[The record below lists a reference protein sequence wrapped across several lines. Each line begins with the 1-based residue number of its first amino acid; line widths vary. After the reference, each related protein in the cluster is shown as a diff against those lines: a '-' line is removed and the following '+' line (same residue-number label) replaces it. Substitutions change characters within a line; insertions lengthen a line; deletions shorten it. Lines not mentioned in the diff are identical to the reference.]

1 MIRIILLLPITWT
14 LFWGCENAPPQTRS
28 TLTPPTEYDC
38 LTPDFFHAKHGENI
52 AKSIEFAQH
61 SRLSAT
67 ILSLTEDNALDS
79 VTALS
84 ARGQLRR
91 QALQYVQ
98 RSTLKHFLDFGRF
111 LALTAFA
118 PPNHSPTHST
128 SSPRNINKRHA
139 QAIFKLIGGRVV
151 NQRRPTANGAWV
163 LDYAVALG
171 IWSNLLSDRF
181 QLKGWWQGIEYQ
193 WLMLAQVQGKIPG
206 SEAQLSI
213 ARQTLKEVALR
224 HPTCSKRG
232 VSKPLKKRRKA
243 DPRPRMSKDR
253 KDSK

>member
-1 MIRIILLLPITWT
+1 M
-14 LFWGCENAPPQTRS
+14 
-28 TLTPPTEYDC
+28 TPTTEYDC
-38 LTPDFFHAKHGENI
+38 LAPAFFHAKHGENI
-52 AKSIEFAQH
+52 AKNIEFAQH

-67 ILSLTEDNALDS
+67 ILSLTENDTLDS
-79 VTALS
+79 VMAPS

-118 PPNHSPTHST
+118 PPNHSTMLSASLPPS
-128 SSPRNINKRHA
+128 INKRRA

-151 NQRRPTANGAWV
+151 NQRSPTAKGAWV

-206 SEAQLSI
+206 TEAQLKL
-213 ARQTLKEVALR
+213 AHQTLKEVKLR
-224 HPTCSKRG
+224 HPTCSEGG
-232 VSKPLKKRRKA
+232 VSSPPKKRQKA
-243 DPRPRMSKDR
+243 DPRPQMSKDR

>member
-1 MIRIILLLPITWT
+1 MFAVSGMGVSNPYNYLTLLVRHGASGLNLSDNYRSVDYDGTMIRIILLLLITWT

-28 TLTPPTEYDC
+28 TLIPPTEYDC
-38 LTPDFFHAKHGENI
+38 LAPDFFHAKHGENI
-52 AKSIEFAQH
+52 AKSIEFAEH

-67 ILSLTEDNALDS
+67 ILNLTEDKALDS

-84 ARGQLRR
+84 ARDQLRR

-118 PPNHSPTHST
+118 PPNHSPTRST
-128 SSPRNINKRHA
+128 SLTPINNKKLA
-139 QAIFKLIGGRVV
+139 QAINKLIGGRVV
-151 NQRRPTANGAWV
+151 NQRTPTANGAWV

-181 QLKGWWQGIEYQ
+181 QLKAG
-193 WLMLAQVQGKIPG
+193 GK
-206 SEAQLSI
+206 
-213 ARQTLKEVALR
+213 
-224 HPTCSKRG
+224 
-232 VSKPLKKRRKA
+232 
-243 DPRPRMSKDR
+243 D
-253 KDSK
+253 